1 MKKLMIAAAVAMMAV
16 ASQAASATWTTGRCY
31 WSGVGNALSAAK
43 DSSNANNARLA
54 SESMAYIFDGLT
66 LAQYEAFTTAAAIWN
81 AFDATTGKLTVKDV
95 EGNDVVKSA
104 STSGA
109 FVSGAFKDNNFHP
122 EISPGQYD
130 YSVVVVTHSTSGTI
144 DAYSANAVAP
154 GGTEN
159 AVVGFDKVAL
169 NWGLKAAGDA
179 TVWQSVSD
187 VPEPTSGL
195 LLLLGVAGLA
205 LRRRRA

>member
-16 ASQAASATWTTGRCY
+16 ASQAAATSWSTGRAY
-31 WSGVGNALSAAK
+31 WSGVGSELSAAK
-43 DSSNANNARLA
+43 TDGTNNARLGA
-54 SESMAYIFDGLT
+54 ESTAYLFAGLT
-66 LAQYEAFTTAAAIWN
+66 QKQFEAFTSAADIWD
-81 AFDATTGKLTVKDV
+81 AFDATTMTLKVKD
-95 EGNDVVKSA
+95 A
-104 STSGA
+104 SGQEVIKNKTESGT
-109 FVSGAFKDNNFHP
+109 FNSGKVNFAYAP
-122 EISPGQYD
+122 EIGDGQYD
-130 YSVVVVTHSTSGTI
+130 YAVVIVTHTTDNVV

-154 GGTEN
+154 GGT
-159 AVVGFDKVAL
+159 AMDVVGADKVAL

>member
-16 ASQAASATWTTGRCY
+16 ASQAAAAAWSTGRAY
-31 WSGVGNALSAAK
+31 WSGVGNELSAAK
-43 DSSNANNARLA
+43 DASGNNNTRLSA
-54 SESMAYIFDGLT
+54 ESTAYLFAGLT
-66 LAQYEAFTTAAAIWN
+66 LAQYETFTTAASIWD
-81 AFDATTGKLTVKDV
+81 AFDATTMTLKVKDA
-95 EGNDVVKSA
+95 EGHDVAKAKTESGSFSSGKVNFSYKPTLND
-104 STSGA
+104 G
-109 FVSGAFKDNNFHP
+109 D
-122 EISPGQYD
+122 YD
-130 YSVVVVTHSTSGTI
+130 YAVVIVTHTTDNVV

-154 GGTEN
+154 GGTTMG
-159 AVVGFDKVAL
+159 VVGYDKVAL